1 MIRTL
6 FTACLLLAAPTVA
19 LAQDGQPATLPDN
32 MAERI
37 EGAREAQEIARVM
50 GEVLAANAIAQ
61 RQYAGMVPGALA
73 GGFRGAVS
81 MPGDEPGL
89 WLTTIVGQPGG
100 ADDAPLV
107 ALADYEIADGAI
119 RSETIHPS
127 GRRQPLEGDLL
138 AMARAQIV
146 APRAVIASPTASFCL
161 DGEELAQDA
170 GSSVT
175 FLTVALPPGESAA
188 FDTYVLNGPFE
199 GTSIPLGKH
208 YRVHFDEFGQVG
220 QPELVTNTCEVV
232 AWYEAEADLASRIY
246 VTESDTGEWPNAV
259 QAFISAQLPLNLGV
273 VTGDILWP
281 MAGGTIA
288 APLPAAE
295 AGL

>member
-1 MIRTL
+1 MIRPFL
-6 FTACLLLAAPTVA
+6 TACLLLAAPTAV
-19 LAQDGQPATLPDN
+19 LAQDDQSDT

-37 EGAREAQEIARVM
+37 EGAHSAQETARVM
-50 GEVLAANAIAQ
+50 GEVLAANAMAQ

-73 GGFRGAVS
+73 GVFRGAVS

-100 ADDAPLV
+100 TDDAPLV

-119 RSETIHPS
+119 RAETIYPS
-127 GRRQPLEGDLL
+127 SRREPLEGDLL

-161 DGEELAQDA
+161 DGEEMSEGDDT
-170 GSSVT
+170 SVT
-175 FLTVALPPGESAA
+175 FLTVALPPSENAA

-199 GTSIPLGKH
+199 GASIPLGKH

-220 QPELVTNTCEVV
+220 QPEMVTNTCEVV
-232 AWYEAEADLASRIY
+232 TWDQDDPDLASRIY
-246 VTESDTGEWPNAV
+246 VTEHDGGDWPNAV
-259 QAFISAQLPLNLGV
+259 QAFISAQLPLNMGV

-281 MAGGTIA
+281 MAGGMIA
-288 APLPAAE
+288 APVPASE